1 LNKKILFIINPVSGI
16 NKQRIIRRQIN
27 SFLDIKIF
35 DYNIIYTKYPL
46 HATAIS
52 KNAVKENYD
61 IVVAVGGDGT
71 VREVAQG
78 LVNSNTKMAI
88 IPTGSGNGF
97 ARHLNI
103 PSNNISKAIKIINK
117 QKSIKSDT
125 ATVNNNFFIN
135 VAGIGFDAL
144 VASKFANFG
153 KRGAYPYVKIAFE
166 ESLNYKAKNYS
177 ISIDKKI
184 LNRKAFLL
192 SIANSSQFGNNAYI
206 SPKASINDGLL
217 DICILNEFP
226 IHNAPS
232 IALRIF
238 DKTVDKSKY
247 LEIFQGKEINI
258 IQPSLEEAIHL
269 DGDSFNLGKELNI
282 KINQS
287 SLEVIV
293 PVIKQF

>member
-1 LNKKILFIINPVSGI
+1 LNKKLLFIINPVSGI
-16 NKQRIIRRQIN
+16 NRQKIIRRQIN
-27 SFLDIKIF
+27 SFFDIKNF
-35 DYNIIYTKYPL
+35 DYNIVYTKYPL
-46 HATAIS
+46 HATEIS
-52 KNAVKENYD
+52 KSAVKENYD

-71 VREVAQG
+71 VREIAQG

-88 IPTGSGNGF
+88 IPIGSGNGF
-97 ARHLNI
+97 ARHLKI
-103 PSNNISKAIKIINK
+103 PLNISKAIKIINK

-144 VASKFANFG
+144 VASKFAKFG
-153 KRGAYPYVKIAFE
+153 RRGVYPYVKIALE

-206 SPKASINDGLL
+206 SPNASINDGLL

-226 IHNAPS
+226 VHTAPS

-247 LEIFQGKEINI
+247 LEIFQGKEIDI
-258 IQPSLEEAIHL
+258 TQPYSEENIHL
-269 DGDSFNLGKELNI
+269 DGDPFNLGKELNI
-282 KINQS
+282 KINPC